1 LEQAM
6 PPNGPQQGQHQQTS
20 DELAAMRHEN
30 ASLKRRMAGFE
41 QQIDQLKANQRD
53 QPAAVDVRFQ
63 NTRQKKTALACVMC
77 KKSTSQIFC
86 VCQKR

>member
-1 LEQAM
+1 MTKWEQAM
-6 PPNGPQQGQHQQTS
+6 PPTGPQGQPS

-53 QPAAVDVRFQ
+53 QPPAVDVSFLPK
-63 NTRQKKTALACVMC
+63 QKKNASLAC
-77 KKSTSQIFC
+77 FC
-86 VCQKR
+86 VSK